1 MLGKRYSLGVF
12 GDARL
17 EKRGPSFW
25 VGWCGSG
32 AFACAAWPEDVVG
45 RLSAIIGSCQTS
57 R

>member
-25 VGWCGSG
+25 AGWCGNG
-32 AFACAAWPEDVVG
+32 AFACAVWPEDGVG
-45 RLSAIIGSCQTS
+45 RLLAIIGSCRTS